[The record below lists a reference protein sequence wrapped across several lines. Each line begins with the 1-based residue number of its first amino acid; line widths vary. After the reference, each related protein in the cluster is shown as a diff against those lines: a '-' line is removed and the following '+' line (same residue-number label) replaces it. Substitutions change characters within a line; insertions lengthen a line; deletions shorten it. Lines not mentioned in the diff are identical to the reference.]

1 MTDDE
6 LIEAMW
12 RAYIGG
18 RRFSMPNGI
27 PAAMRQ
33 VLIGGTMSTQK
44 CRLCGRSVHEI
55 KGWLERVN
63 AKGEAAIME
72 CRPACY
78 PLRITPEHAVLG
90 AILGEASNESKG

>member
-1 MTDDE
+1 MQ
-6 LIEAMW
+6 LLEA
-12 RAYIGG
+12 
-18 RRFSMPNGI
+18 RR
-27 PAAMRQ
+27 
-33 VLIGGTMSTQK
+33 IGGTMSTPK